1 MQERIRAQLSR
12 HPRLAVAG
20 AIGAVVFVGV
30 AFGLAIGV
38 FAERPTADASPIP
51 SPSANPSAPPSSTPP
66 QETRAPESADDHLV
80 QVKVDGLRMRAMPD
94 TNAEIV
100 RILDYGEVVRVAS
113 GTLKTADFPW
123 YEVFDLDSRS
133 GWVAV
138 GDTGDPWLE
147 LVPAEP
153 TTSALLVRLERDC
166 DVSLR
171 GMVGIPVVPPN
182 VTIAADGRVVL
193 GSADLSWPGLV
204 RQLSPSGLAQIQ
216 RDVLELPALQE
227 SANHSLERLPNS
239 PEPPGHGLC
248 ANRFVLSE
256 GTDRVEVTAVAWL
269 DQEEGVYWVASP
281 ERRALDELA
290 VHLLDI
296 GAWLGP
302 DAWSE
307 PTSSPYVAGSYQ
319 FWLVPQGGLPPPADV
334 DAPSV
339 TGAGWPF
346 DGPIDQFGEL
356 VGQDR
361 CGSLDPVQAFE
372 VLRLMR
378 EAEVPTNTAGVDPP
392 RPLALAGFG
401 SGQFAT
407 DTGWFGFWLTPR
419 SPDGYPS
426 CAD

>member
-1 MQERIRAQLSR
+1 MQQRLRDQLDR

-20 AIGAVVFVGV
+20 AIGAVVLVGV
-30 AFGLAIGV
+30 GVGLAIGA
-38 FAERPTADASPIP
+38 FAERPTPDASPIP
-51 SPSANPSAPPSSTPP
+51 SPPANPSASPSSTTPTP
-66 QETRAPESADDHLV
+66 SVSESADDVLL
-80 QVKVDGLRMRAMPD
+80 QVNVDGLRMRAMP
-94 TNAEIV
+94 NISAEIV
-100 RILDYGEVVRVAS
+100 RILDRGEVVRVVS
-113 GTLKTADFPW
+113 GPVDVDEFPW
-123 YEVFDLDSRS
+123 LEVVDLDSRS
-133 GWVAV
+133 GWVAM
-138 GDTGDPWLE
+138 GDTDDPWLE
-147 LVPAEP
+147 VVPADP
-153 TTSALLVRLERDC
+153 TSNALLVRLERDC

-171 GMVGIPVVPPN
+171 GSVGIPVVPPN
-182 VTIAADGRVVL
+182 VTITADGRVVL
-193 GSADLSWPGLV
+193 GSTDLTWPGLV

-216 RDVLELPALQE
+216 RGVLELPELQE
-227 SANHSLERLPNS
+227 SAGYVLERLPNS

-248 ANRFVLSE
+248 GNRFVLGE
-256 GTDRVEVTAVAWL
+256 GSDRVQVTAVAWL

-290 VHLLDI
+290 LHLLDI
-296 GAWLGP
+296 EAWLGQ

-307 PTSSPYVAGSYQ
+307 PNSRPYVAGTYQ

-361 CGSLDPVQAFE
+361 CGYLDPVQAFE
-372 VLRLMR
+372 VLRLLR
-378 EAEVPTNTAGVDPP
+378 EAEVPMSAASVDPP
-392 RPLALAGFG
+392 RELSLSAFG
-401 SGQFAT
+401 AGQFAA

-426 CAD
+426 CVD